1 MVILHLKSGGFFMK
15 VVTEKTNETF
25 KKQIEEGHLETY
37 HRNLEYSQGRK
48 G

>member
-1 MVILHLKSGGFFMK
+1 MVILYLEKGGLFMK

-25 KKQIEEGHLETY
+25 KKHIEEGHLETY
-37 HRNLEYSQGRK
+37 LKDLEYLKGRK